1 MKMNTTEIEQAF
13 EEINAARIAMSEA
26 TAELRQELEEPQL
39 RIASIEAEISDYMA
53 PYAETIDALKLDIE
67 IAVLI
72 NEESCKTDVGTC
84 TYVKGRKPA
93 VKWDDPAIQGAIAGA
108 NGNLDFLYGFRTEG
122 NPGQPSTR
130 FKMIE
135 ID

>member
-53 PYAETIDALKLDIE
+53 PYAETIDALKIDIE
-67 IAVLI
+67 I
-72 NEESCKTDVGTC
+72 D
-84 TYVKGRKPA
+84 
-93 VKWDDPAIQGAIAGA
+93 
-108 NGNLDFLYGFRTEG
+108 
-122 NPGQPSTR
+122 
-130 FKMIE
+130 
-135 ID
+135 